1 LSTQHPSFE
10 FIHGHGL
17 GVLGVGA
24 DLPPTVKLLFEAA
37 RNTVQLRQTRNFFV
51 RLGNPLMHVVLLD
64 AVRGERDA
72 AIAREAQARRLVE
85 FVRDDAAA
93 KATAEAQLAAI
104 LSSTT
109 WRATMWLRNI
119 LGNRPTLRNTLRR
132 CAKLAWWT
140 VTLQLPG
147 KLID

>member
-1 LSTQHPSFE
+1 
-10 FIHGHGL
+10 
-17 GVLGVGA
+17 
-24 DLPPTVKLLFEAA
+24 
-37 RNTVQLRQTRNFFV
+37 
-51 RLGNPLMHVVLLD
+51 
-64 AVRGERDA
+64 DA

-147 KLID
+147 KLIDRLKRPARPEFPDPPALADAEVLERLDSPKERARS